1 MATAPTPTTCFHHP
15 DRETGRRC
23 TRCGRPACGD
33 CLIQASVGS
42 QCFECVNEG
51 APSRGSRL
59 ALRFR
64 GESLFVTKTIIALNV
79 AAFVYIAVR
88 DGRWDGRGATSAD
101 FALFGPAVDNGDW
114 YRLLSSSVL
123 HFGFIHILFNMF
135 VLWQV
140 GMILEPAA
148 GRLRFAELYLVSVL
162 AGSAGALVAEPHAFT
177 GGASGG
183 VFGVA
188 AAATIV
194 MQRQGIRFWDT
205 GFGPLL
211 LFNLLLGFFIPNVS
225 VGGHIGGLVGG
236 ALAAEAMLQARKAGQ
251 PKLGLIGAAF
261 VGVAAVLLALVAAG
275 A

>member
-1 MATAPTPTTCFHHP
+1 
-15 DRETGRRC
+15 
-23 TRCGRPACGD
+23 
-33 CLIQASVGS
+33 
-42 QCFECVNEG
+42 
-51 APSRGSRL
+51 
-59 ALRFR
+59 
-64 GESLFVTKTIIALNV
+64 
-79 AAFVYIAVR
+79 
-88 DGRWDGRGATSAD
+88 
-101 FALFGPAVDNGDW
+101 LFGPAVDNGDW

-123 HFGFIHILFNMF
+123 HFGFIHILLNMF

-261 VGVAAVLLALVAAG
+261 VGVAAVLLALVAVG